1 MIRLKESG
9 ERGSY
14 LTVEMTPFDALSLL
28 EGLSI
33 AILRCEDVK
42 KENPDNWEIL
52 GREYKLKDARANYS
66 EIEKVLA
73 DREEIL
79 RGMGKDDGR

>member
-14 LTVEMTPFDALSLL
+14 LTVEMTPFDVLSLL

-33 AILRCEDVK
+33 AINQMEVVK
-42 KENPDNWEIL
+42 KENPESWEIL
-52 GREYKLKDARANYS
+52 GREYKLKDARDNYS
-66 EIEKVLA
+66 EIERVLA

-79 RGMGKDDGR
+79 KGIGK

>member
-1 MIRLKESG
+1 MIKLKESG
-9 ERGSY
+9 ERGGY

-42 KENPDNWEIL
+42 KENPENWEIL
-52 GREYKLKDARANYS
+52 GREAKLKDARANYS
-66 EIEKVLA
+66 EIEKVLE
-73 DREEIL
+73 DREKIL
-79 RGMGKDDGR
+79 KGVSE

>member
-14 LTVEMTPFDALSLL
+14 LTVEMTPFDVLSLL

-33 AILRCEDVK
+33 AINRMEVVK
-42 KENPDNWEIL
+42 KENPESWEIL
-52 GREYKLKDARANYS
+52 GREYKLKDARDNYS
-66 EIEKVLA
+66 EIERVLA

-79 RGMGKDDGR
+79 KGIGK